1 MMMHATPTPARR
13 IGTLAACAA
22 VAMALSGCVSLGPKV
37 PDTLLSL
44 TAQSAPAAGA
54 AASGSVRDALVVLE
68 PAAEARL
75 AVTRVPVQ
83 IDDANIAYLKKTM
96 WVERPSRQFQRLLA
110 ETLRARGGRVVIEGD
125 GSALGPRLGGR
136 LLDMGYD
143 ARTRSAV
150 VRYDAVRELAG
161 GKIETRRFESVVPVA
176 DAEGKYVG
184 PALNQAANAVA
195 SAVADWIG

>member
-1 MMMHATPTPARR
+1 
-13 IGTLAACAA
+13 
-22 VAMALSGCVSLGPKV
+22 
-37 PDTLLSL
+37 
-44 TAQSAPAAGA
+44 
-54 AASGSVRDALVVLE
+54 
-68 PAAEARL
+68 
-75 AVTRVPVQ
+75 
-83 IDDANIAYLKKTM
+83 
-96 WVERPSRQFQRLLA
+96 
-110 ETLRARGGRVVIEGD
+110 
-125 GSALGPRLGGR
+125 
-136 LLDMGYD
+136 MGYD